1 MALRSPTHEPHAA
14 GRFLRLLQSLTVGVL
29 GVYAGAM
36 LTEGFVLVP
45 YWRSLP
51 PEAFFTWYATNDARL
66 FGYFGP
72 LTIAMAALALAT
84 AVVAMRERSPGRWL
98 AVLVA
103 ALALVAVAMFP
114 LYFQHVNASFA
125 AGTVPESDLPGELA
139 RWDHWH
145 RLRVVLSVVA
155 LGLALLGLDACRAR
169 RPRG

>member
-1 MALRSPTHEPHAA
+1 M
-14 GRFLRLLQSLTVGVL
+14 L

-45 YWRSLP
+45 YWRSLG
-51 PEAFFTWYATNDARL
+51 PEAFFAWYAANDARL

-84 AVVAMRERSPGRWL
+84 AIVAMLERSPGRWL

-103 ALALVAVAMFP
+103 TIALVAIAMFP

-125 AGTVPESDLPGELA
+125 AGTVAPADLPAELA
-139 RWDHWH
+139 RWDRWH
-145 RLRVVLSVVA
+145 RVRTVLSVVA
-155 LGLALLGLDACRAR
+155 LVLALLQRSAAR
-169 RPRG
+169 GR